1 MKWSVCIP
9 ALLLLFVIARQVH
22 PQPEGLLAPA
32 VHARVS
38 AGPISEMSGIV
49 KSRRRENLYWVHN
62 DSGDGPRLFAIDGEG
77 NSILPTYSKLTH
89 YGDAPERGKQQ
100 WQGFEVLYADN
111 VDWEDIAI
119 DDNYLYVADVGNN
132 GNARR
137 DLVIYALSEIDPAAS
152 TRSAVV
158 RKLPV
163 VYPDQQ
169 DYPPRARHF
178 DSESLFTAD
187 GNLYL
192 LTKHRKS
199 GLTGGWEAG
208 AKLYRLD
215 SKHSDRNNVLTLVDT
230 HPALTAATAADLSP
244 DGQTLAVLSYEALW
258 LFSRPEVGDQWLS
271 APARYWLLDPAV
283 FRQAEALAWAD
294 DETLLIGNEQR
305 DLFRLPL
312 AELPGR

>member
-9 ALLLLFVIARQVH
+9 ASLLLFVVVQHAR
-22 PQPEGLLAPA
+22 PQSEELLAPPVFA
-32 VHARVS
+32 S
-38 AGPISEMSGIV
+38 IGAGPINELSGIV
-49 KSRRRENLYWVHN
+49 KSRKRDNLYWVHN
-62 DSGDGPRLFAIDGEG
+62 DSGDRPRLFALDGEG
-77 NSILPTYSKLTH
+77 RSVLPTYSKFSH
-89 YGDAPERGKQQ
+89 YGDTAEQGKQQ

-119 DDNYLYVADVGNN
+119 DDNYLYIADVGNN

-137 DLVIYALSEIDPAAS
+137 DLVIYALSEIDPTAS

-169 DYPPRARHF
+169 DYPPRQLHF

-187 GNLYL
+187 GSLYL
-192 LTKHRKS
+192 ITKHRKR

-215 SKHSDRNNVLTLVDT
+215 SNYTDRNNVLTLVDS

-244 DGQTLAVLSYEALW
+244 DGQTLAVLSYDALW
-258 LFSRPEVGDQWLS
+258 LFSRPEAGDQWLS
-271 APARYWLLDPAV
+271 APARSWPLDGSV
-283 FRQAEALAWAD
+283 FRQAEAISWID
-294 DETLLIGNEQR
+294 DATLLIGNEQR

-312 AELPGR
+312 ADLPER